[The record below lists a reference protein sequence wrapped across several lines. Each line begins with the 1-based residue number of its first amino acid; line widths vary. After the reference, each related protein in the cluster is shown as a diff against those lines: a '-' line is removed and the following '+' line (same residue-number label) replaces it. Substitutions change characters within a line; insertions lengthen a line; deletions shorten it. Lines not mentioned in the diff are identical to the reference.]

1 MFLSTK
7 DKSRGT
13 IDSEDSIFDRFVINH
28 NSFLGSTWPM
38 FAVVLS
44 LTSSLHYAY
53 YAAFIEELSLK
64 EKESFYAYDLAY
76 NIIFFFDL
84 LL

>member
-1 MFLSTK
+1 MYLSTV
-7 DKSRGT
+7 DKSRRT
-13 IDSEDSIFDRFVINH
+13 TDSDVSGLDRFVIGH

-53 YAAFIEELSLK
+53 YAAFIEEFSPMD
-64 EKESFYAYDLAY
+64 KESFYSFDLAY

-84 LL
+84 IL